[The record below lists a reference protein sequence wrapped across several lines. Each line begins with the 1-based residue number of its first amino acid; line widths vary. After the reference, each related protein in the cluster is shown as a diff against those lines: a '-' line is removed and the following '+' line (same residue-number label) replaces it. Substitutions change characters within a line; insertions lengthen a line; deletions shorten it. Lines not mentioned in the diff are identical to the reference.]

1 MTTTELDQIYAKA
14 NTLLERCRQVITSIE
29 ELSSSP
35 LSPPTKSPAYQNLS
49 KAESRF
55 VDMLNSINYVLAA
68 HGLATLLRRVG
79 GEVAGEEG
87 KGLVTK
93 MNTSL
98 AYIEEEIGFAESQ
111 LAVAAIAIAKRVSM
125 PGSGSRT

>member
-1 MTTTELDQIYAKA
+1 MTTTELDQIHMKA
-14 NTLLERCRQVITSIE
+14 TALQERVRQVITSIE

-35 LSPPTKSPAYQNLS
+35 LSPPTKSPTYQNLS

-55 VDMLNSINYVLAA
+55 VDLLHGIDYVLAT
-68 HGLATLLRRVG
+68 HGLAALLRRVG

-87 KGLVTK
+87 KELVAK

-125 PGSGSRT
+125 PGSESRT